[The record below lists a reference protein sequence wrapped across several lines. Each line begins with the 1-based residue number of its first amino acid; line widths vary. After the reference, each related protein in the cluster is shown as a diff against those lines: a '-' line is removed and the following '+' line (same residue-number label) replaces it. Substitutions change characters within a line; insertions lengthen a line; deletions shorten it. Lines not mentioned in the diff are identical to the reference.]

1 MRAPGED
8 LGLHVWAARRQ
19 ARLGA
24 AAVKLGA
31 ARTVRDLGCSVGD
44 WSCSEGSSEAAPEMH
59 LTCTSKMHLV
69 SPHARR
75 VVVAPRSL
83 SSTVV

>member
-8 LGLHVWAARRQ
+8 LGCMCGRQ

-24 AAVKLGA
+24 GAVKLGA

-44 WSCSEGSSEAAPEMH
+44 WSCSEGSSEAGACSDCQRQRPG
-59 LTCTSKMHLV
+59 LQGL
-69 SPHARR
+69 
-75 VVVAPRSL
+75 
-83 SSTVV
+83 